1 MGDAI
6 WYYIASFKG
15 EVIDGLWGRNS
26 KTGRKWVGVG
36 DYKNASAWV
45 DRNTA
50 KDAAFFVRRRSGKRS
65 IRVVSSK
72 DLEPWMIGAVLAEE
86 PKVVVNF
93 GKFTMPII
101 RKVYPLLLAKNIVS
115 VQPMTSPAPHV
126 FLLQPKK
133 RKP

>member
-15 EVIDGLWGRNS
+15 EVIDGLWGRNW

-65 IRVVSSK
+65 IRVVTSK
-72 DLEPWMIGAVLAEE
+72 DLEPWVIGAVLQDE

-93 GKFTMPII
+93 GKFTLPII
-101 RKVYPLLLAKNIVS
+101 RKVYPQLLAAHLVS
-115 VQPMTSPAPHV
+115 VQPMTSPAPA
-126 FLLQPKK
+126 FFTAPKK